1 MTLFIENNFVL
12 TLEALYWLD
21 DLKTAK
27 VSDLTPTSYQQ
38 IEPKYPKIGLKSFFG
53 RKTKKKTSYF

>member
-38 IEPKYPKIGLKSFFG
+38 IEPKYPKIGLKLVEKQ
-53 RKTKKKTSYF
+53 RKNLIFLA